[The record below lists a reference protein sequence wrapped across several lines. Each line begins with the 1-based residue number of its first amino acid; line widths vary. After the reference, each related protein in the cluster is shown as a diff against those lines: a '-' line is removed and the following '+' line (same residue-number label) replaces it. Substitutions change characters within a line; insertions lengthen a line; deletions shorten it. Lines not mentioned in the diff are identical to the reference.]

1 MKRKSPATPEEKA
14 AKKELKIQK
23 KAEKKIKKKIR
34 AKKRRKIVAVAL
46 ALFLFVTS
54 LQMGSMSSKEY
65 IVFAKEGQFQCDWFD
80 ESLIYPYTY
89 SDSYFNRSAYEYNHD
104 LALFS
109 LCVSMASFRS
119 FDASAPDEHIRKLY
133 NECGYDCTSFAYDS
147 EGYDEIALAM
157 GRKDLE
163 LNGKKTTI
171 LIAAIRSGNYGMEWG
186 GNVRVGTGMNH
197 EGFEISKDKLMLY
210 FNEYF
215 KDFEPYGEVKL
226 LIPGYSRGSSIGNLF
241 AAELV
246 DGRYIETLGD
256 EEDYISKAQL
266 ENENIYSYLYEIPQ
280 CTSDPKAGDEIYS
293 NIINIINPSDY
304 VPMFVMDNFGFTF
317 YGRKFFLPSA
327 SRCENYDELYTQA
340 CAEFNSFMSHTGKK
354 PNKFFYSEEDSLSC
368 EAIFNHL
375 FYSLAKDV
383 MISRE
388 YYVENLERPMIFFG
402 GQYLGKKRDAG
413 DFLETVG
420 AMSLATLQGV
430 VPSKYNQIKEN
441 GYIAYLAD
449 YVEASSAGADLTDE
463 EIEGFFEIIDK
474 LLNYIEINFG
484 SVKSLMSQLNTVA
497 NIHQPYVQMTWM
509 RLLTEEQMLE
519 YNSDIDD
526 PLRLNCYILALDKG
540 SKGKIDFEYTLSD
553 AKVVWSSEN
562 EAVASVD
569 GNGVVVAKVKGTTR
583 LKAVLYDSDG
593 KEVETKYVDVEIR

>member
-1 MKRKSPATPEEKA
+1 MKRRNSVTPEEKA
-14 AKKELKIQK
+14 EKKELKIQK

-34 AKKRRKIVAVAL
+34 AKVRRKRFAVVL
-46 ALFLFVTS
+46 AVLFFVLS
-54 LQMGSMSSKEY
+54 LQTGSMSQKE
-65 IVFAKEGQFQCDWFD
+65 IRPVVKEGQFQCDWFD
-80 ESLIYPYTY
+80 ESLVYSYTY
-89 SDSYFNRSAYEYNHD
+89 SDSYFERSAYEYNHE
-104 LALFS
+104 LALYA
-109 LCVSMASFRS
+109 LCVSMASFKS
-119 FDASAPDEHIRKLY
+119 FDSSVPDEHIRKML
-133 NECGYDCTSFAYDS
+133 NECGYEVESFAYGS
-147 EGYDEIALAM
+147 EGYDEIALAV

-163 LNGKKTTI
+163 LNGEKTTI

-186 GNVRVGTGMNH
+186 GNVRIGTGVNH

-215 KDFEPYGEVKL
+215 KDFEPYGTVKL

-241 AAELV
+241 AAELI
-246 DGRYIETLGD
+246 DGRYKETLGD
-256 EEDYISKAQL
+256 EEDYIAKAQL

-304 VPMFVMDNFGFTF
+304 VPMFVMDNFDFTF
-317 YGRKFFLPSA
+317 YGRKYYLPSA
-327 SRCENYDELYTQA
+327 SRCENYDELYTAA
-340 CAEFNSFMSHTGKK
+340 CDEFSSFMSHTGKK

-375 FYSLAKDV
+375 FYSLANDV

-388 YYVENLERPMIFFG
+388 YYAENLEKPMIFFG
-402 GQYLGKKRDAG
+402 GQYLGKKRNAG

-420 AMSLATLQGV
+420 VMSYSTLQCV
-430 VPSKYNQIKEN
+430 LPSKYNQIKNN

-449 YVEASSAGADLTDE
+449 CVEASEAGADLTDE

-519 YNSDIDD
+519 YNSDIDA
-526 PLRLNCYILALDKG
+526 PLRLNCYILSLDKG
-540 SKGKIDFEYTLSD
+540 SKGKIDFEYSLPD
-553 AKVVWSSEN
+553 AEVKWSSEN
-562 EAVASVD
+562 EAIAGVD
-569 GNGVVVAKVKGTTR
+569 KDGVIVAKVKGTTR
-583 LKAVLYDSDG
+583 LKAVLCDSDG
-593 KEVETKYVDVEIR
+593 REVATKYVDIEVR